1 MCRFAIFIVSIII
14 LSLSTKV
21 HAETATVNVEHAFLR
36 ETPKSNGAAIGAVN
50 MGDKIEVL
58 QNSKKW
64 VKVRL
69 ADGRTGYLW
78 HKLIIPL
85 KVNNAEK
92 NAGTASKVEPK
103 NEKPAAGGQKTIP
116 QDLVKTTHP
125 AAKQVPIPTPIAT
138 NVKLPAAAPTIQ
150 KMSPTPAVKEM
161 VPGKTTPAQTPVTI
175 VVKSSPAVPMLPAPA
190 TAFKVDALGQTIP
203 PPVATTGQSSAAAL
217 VLPVPAPENKA
228 MESGNTVSAPMPA
241 VATVTTASPEEA
253 TAGHT
258 DDLQAVEEIAK
269 RDEELLKLRQKIS
282 ILIQERDA
290 LRAQL
295 RQYKLAEAAD
305 KNSEKVY
312 LRGVGEIDMIAGGGV
327 TTFKVPL
334 SIESKADQVFAATRP
349 DKLVRDGFAYYSAP
363 STAFKW

>member
-21 HAETATVNVEHAFLR
+21 HAETVTVNVEHAFLR
-36 ETPKSNGAAIGAVN
+36 ETSKSDGAAIGAVN

-92 NAGTASKVEPK
+92 DAGTASKVEPK
-103 NEKPAAGGQKTIP
+103 NEKPAAGCQKTIP
-116 QDLVKTTHP
+116 RDLVKRTQP
-125 AAKQVPIPTPIAT
+125 AAKPVPTPTPIAI

-150 KMSPTPAVKEM
+150 KASTVPALKEVM
-161 VPGKTTPAQTPVTI
+161 PGKTTPAQTPEAIT
-175 VVKSSPAVPMLPAPA
+175 VKSPVPAPMIPAPA
-190 TAFKVDALGQTIP
+190 TALKVEAPGKPIPLPEATPVQT
-203 PPVATTGQSSAAAL
+203 SAAA
-217 VLPVPAPENKA
+217 PVIPGPAPENKA
-228 MESGNTVSAPMPA
+228 ITSGKTVPAQMPA
-241 VATVTTASPEEA
+241 VATVKTASPEEA
-253 TAGHT
+253 TASHIE
-258 DDLQAVEEIAK
+258 DLQAAEEIAK
-269 RDEELLKLRQKIS
+269 RDEELFKLRQKIS
-282 ILIQERDA
+282 ILVQERDA

-295 RQYKLAEAAD
+295 SQYKLAYAAD

-312 LRGVGEIDMIAGGGV
+312 LRGVGEIDMIAGSGV

-334 SIESKADQVFAATRP
+334 GMESKADQVFAATRP

-363 STAFKW
+363 SMAFRW